1 MPRYPVTL
9 PQFGES
15 AAEATVVTWLVP
27 AGAMVTAEQELV
39 EVQTEKSVMTVTA
52 PVTGTLDEHT
62 AKPNQRVPV
71 GGVLGYLAVAEGV
84 TLPTTPSHHGQHAPA
99 AAGAVA
105 AAVPFN
111 GVGASLPAVPAH
123 SRFAFSAEL
132 PAPRAPGP
140 HSISPRLR
148 ARMAEAGLSPADL
161 TAIPGTGIN
170 GRVTAKDLEQ
180 FLSRNEG
187 TVISPLRLAVASAM
201 ARSWTRP
208 LATVAREVRMDALL
222 AHRRDITGRPSATVY
237 ALRALALA
245 LADDD
250 RLACKLIG
258 NRLVRP
264 ASIDIAF
271 AVEVPDG
278 VLTPVVRRVNQV
290 DLPGLTDACHRAT
303 EQARSRG
310 LTDQSGPSVAT
321 ISNYGTFG
329 ISWATPIPLPGQG
342 MILGIGA
349 LRYVPDWNPATKSWD
364 RAKEAELTL
373 TFDHRIADGG
383 VAARL
388 LHRVAELLEQP
399 KKLE

>member
-15 AAEATVVTWLVP
+15 AAEATVVTWLVQP
-27 AGAMVTAEQELV
+27 GATVAAEQELV

-52 PVTGTLDEHT
+52 PVAGTVDEQS
-62 AKPNQRVPV
+62 AKPNQRIAV

-84 TLPTTPSHHGQHAPA
+84 TLPAGPSHHGQHAPA

-105 AAVPFN
+105 AAAPAN
-111 GVGASLPAVPAH
+111 GIGASLPSVPAH

-132 PAPRAPGP
+132 PAPSAPGP
-140 HSISPRLR
+140 HTISPRLR

-161 TAIPGTGIN
+161 TAIPGTGAN

-180 FLSRNEG
+180 FLARNEG

-222 AHRRDITGRPSATVY
+222 AHRRDIAGRPSATVY

-278 VLTPVVRRVNQV
+278 VLTPVVRRVNH
-290 DLPGLTDACHRAT
+290 LGLTALTEFCHRAT
-303 EQARSRG
+303 EQGRSRG

-321 ISNYGTFG
+321 VSNYGTFG

-349 LRYVPDWNPATKSWD
+349 LRHVPDWNPATKSWD

-399 KKLE
+399 KKL